1 VDIGGP
7 KDGFNESIGTN
18 ISLVRRRIKSPNLWV
33 EPMKIGEVTQTDVAL
48 MYIKG
53 IVNDKL
59 VHEVKERLNRI
70 RFDSILE
77 SGYIEELIQDET
89 FSLFPTI
96 YNTER
101 PDTVAANLFPPLKVI
116 LRNDKLDII

>member
-1 VDIGGP
+1 VIIRGP
-7 KDGFNESIGTN
+7 KDGFYESIGTN

-33 EPMKIGEVTQTDVAL
+33 EPMKIGEVTQTDVTL

-59 VHEVKERLNRI
+59 IHEVKERLNRI

-89 FSLFPTI
+89 FSPFPTI
-96 YNTER
+96 YNTRE
-101 PDTVAANLFPPLKVI
+101 T
-116 LRNDKLDII
+116 